1 MPEGVRQMRG
11 VHDVVVRNNK
21 VQIKLTVSRNLTILQ
36 GKSATGKTTLL
47 ELIAAYDEL
56 GTDSGVVVNCD
67 VPCKILAGRN
77 WLRDLSFIENSIV
90 FVDEDNAFMKSHE
103 FAHAARRSSNYY
115 VLVARESLSQL
126 PYSVDEIYGLKNTN
140 RSTTKYPVYSRTYAS
155 TYRIYGKSE
164 FDGARPQVVIVEDS
178 NSGFEFF
185 AALCENSDIPCIS
198 ACGKSNIYDIALSR
212 EERDILVIADGAAFG
227 PEMEFLTSLQR
238 FKRIKL
244 FLPESF
250 EWLVLKSGLFPDRNT
265 QEMLRNPASY
275 IESADFFSWE
285 QFFTH
290 ELIEKTRDSYLAYN
304 KSRLNEAYLDE
315 RARETIE
322 EGLPNLGILP

>member
-1 MPEGVRQMRG
+1 MRG

-56 GTDSGVVVNCD
+56 GANSGVVINCD

-90 FVDEDNAFMKSHE
+90 FIDEDSSFMKSHE

-115 VLVARESLSQL
+115 VLVARESLPQL

-164 FDGARPQVVIVEDS
+164 FDGAKPQVVIVEDS
-178 NSGFEFF
+178 NSGYEFF
-185 AALCENSDIPCIS
+185 AVLCKNSGIPCIS
-198 ACGKSNIYDIALSR
+198 AGGKSNIYDIALNR
-212 EERDILVIADGAAFG
+212 KERDILVIADGAAFG
-227 PEMEFLTSLQR
+227 PEMEFLVSLQR

-244 FLPESF
+244 FLPNH
-250 EWLVLKSGLFPDRNT
+250 LSGL
-265 QEMLRNPASY
+265 S
-275 IESADFFSWE
+275 
-285 QFFTH
+285 
-290 ELIEKTRDSYLAYN
+290 
-304 KSRLNEAYLDE
+304 
-315 RARETIE
+315 
-322 EGLPNLGILP
+322 

>member
-1 MPEGVRQMRG
+1 MRG

-67 VPCKILAGRN
+67 VPCKVLAGRN

-90 FVDEDNAFMKSHE
+90 YVDEDNAFMKSHE

-115 VLVARESLSQL
+115 VLVARESLPQL

-250 EWLVLKSGLFPDRNT
+250 EWLVLKSGLFPDRST

-275 IESADFFSWE
+275 IESADFISWE

-290 ELIEKTRDSYLAYN
+290 ELIEKTRDSYLAYS

>member
-1 MPEGVRQMRG
+1 
-11 VHDVVVRNNK
+11 
-21 VQIKLTVSRNLTILQ
+21 
-36 GKSATGKTTLL
+36 
-47 ELIAAYDEL
+47 
-56 GTDSGVVVNCD
+56 
-67 VPCKILAGRN
+67 
-77 WLRDLSFIENSIV
+77 
-90 FVDEDNAFMKSHE
+90 MKSHE
-103 FAHAARRSSNYY
+103 FAHAARCSSNYY
-115 VLVARESLSQL
+115 VLVARESLPQL

-155 TYRIYGKSE
+155 TYRIYGKNE
-164 FDGARPQVVIVEDS
+164 FDGAKPQVVIVEDS
-178 NSGFEFF
+178 NSGYEFF
-185 AALCENSDIPCIS
+185 AVLCKNSGIPCIS
-198 ACGKSNIYDIALSR
+198 AGGKSNIYDIALNR
-212 EERDILVIADGAAFG
+212 KERDILVIADGAAFG
-227 PEMEFLTSLQR
+227 PEMEFLVSLQR

-250 EWLVLKSGLFPDRNT
+250 EWLVLKSGLFPDKRT
-265 QEMLRNPASY
+265 QEMLRSPASY

>member
-1 MPEGVRQMRG
+1 MRG

-115 VLVARESLSQL
+115 VLVARESLPQL

-290 ELIEKTRDSYLAYN
+290 ELIEKTRDSYRAYN

-315 RARETIE
+315 HARETIE

>member
-1 MPEGVRQMRG
+1 MRG

-21 VQIKLTVSRNLTILQ
+21 VQIKLTVSRNITILQ

-77 WLRDLSFIENSIV
+77 WLRDLSFIENSVV

-115 VLVARESLSQL
+115 VLVARESLPQL
-126 PYSVDEIYGLKNTN
+126 PYSIDEIYGLKNTN

>member
-1 MPEGVRQMRG
+1 MRG

-56 GTDSGVVVNCD
+56 GANSGVVINCD

-90 FVDEDNAFMKSHE
+90 FIDEDSSFMKSHE
-103 FAHAARRSSNYY
+103 FAHAARCSSNYY
-115 VLVARESLSQL
+115 VLVARESLPQL
-126 PYSVDEIYGLKNTN
+126 LYSVDEIYGLKNTN

-164 FDGARPQVVIVEDS
+164 FDGAKPQVVIVEDS
-178 NSGFEFF
+178 NSGYEFF
-185 AALCENSDIPCIS
+185 AVLCKNSGIPCIS
-198 ACGKSNIYDIALSR
+198 AGGKSNIYDIALNR
-212 EERDILVIADGAAFG
+212 KERDILVIADGAAFG
-227 PEMEFLTSLQR
+227 PEMEFLVSLQR

-250 EWLVLKSGLFPDRNT
+250 EWLVLKSDLFPDKRT
-265 QEMLRNPASY
+265 QEMLRSPASY

-285 QFFTH
+285 HALATPRELASALGENPDEHAIVELPPRFDVFRKH
-290 ELIEKTRDSYLAYN
+290 ESQYRK
-304 KSRLNEAYLDE
+304 
-315 RARETIE
+315 
-322 EGLPNLGILP
+322 